1 MTMLAG
7 LIASP
12 MARKAIIWGLLI
24 LGILAAILLWR
35 RGLIKAGRMAERLEE
50 IGRTNDAI
58 TRKIKSDAAIGALT
72 DTELDKRL
80 SEQRATIRKSLLR
93 AR

>member
-7 LIASP
+7 LVASP
-12 MARKAIIWGLLI
+12 MARKALIWGLLI
-24 LGILAAILLWR
+24 FGIVIGLLLFR
-35 RGLIKAGRMAERLEE
+35 RSAHKAGRLAERLEE

-58 TRKIKSDAAIGALT
+58 TRKIKSDAAIGALS
-72 DTELDKRL
+72 DDELDKRL

-93 AR
+93 S